1 MPALKD
7 IKRRI
12 KSVKSTQKI
21 TQAMYMIATTKLKR
35 AEGRVRSSRP
45 FSNELLR
52 IFRSLLD
59 QNINITQSNLNV
71 EKAINNYPALM
82 KRREVKN
89 VGLIVVASN
98 KGLSGPYNTNVVRAT
113 IERASDLKAQ
123 GIGLKIYIIGLRA
136 FNGLKRSPDLE
147 IVKCY
152 SGLSET
158 VTSGETSVVAEDLTE
173 AYVKEEIDK
182 IEILTT
188 EYVSKI
194 SNSPKIW
201 PLLPLE
207 MQVHD
212 EEKLEELHSEMIFEP
227 SPEEVL
233 HRVLPL
239 YIFNRLYQAR
249 LEAYTS
255 ELASRMTAM
264 RSATDNADEMI
275 SSLTLTY
282 NKVRQTSIT
291 QEILEVVSGADA
303 LK

>member
-1 MPALKD
+1 MAALKD

-35 AEGRVRSSRP
+35 AEARVRSSRP
-45 FSNELLR
+45 YSNELLR
-52 IFRSLLD
+52 IFKSLLA
-59 QNINITQSNLNV
+59 QNISITHSNLNV
-71 EKAINNYPALM
+71 EKAIDNYPALM
-82 KRREVKN
+82 KQREVKT
-89 VGLIVVASN
+89 VGLVVVASN
-98 KGLSGPYNTNVVRAT
+98 KGLSGPYNTNIIRAT
-113 IERASDLKAQ
+113 IERAYDLKAR
-123 GIGLKIYIIGLRA
+123 GLKLKVFVVGLRA
-136 FNGLKRSPDLE
+136 FNGLKRSPNIE
-147 IVKCY
+147 IVQCY
-152 SGLSET
+152 NGLSET
-158 VTSGETSVVAEDLTE
+158 VTPGETTVVAEKLAD

-194 SNSPKIW
+194 SNVPKVW

-207 MQVHD
+207 MHVHD
-212 EEKLEELHSEMIFEP
+212 NQEHEELHSEMVFEP

-239 YIFNRLYQAR
+239 YLSNRIYQAR

-282 NKVRQTSIT
+282 NKARQFSIT
-291 QEILEVVSGADA
+291 QEILEVVAGADA

>member
-1 MPALKD
+1 MAALKD

-52 IFRSLLD
+52 IFKSLLA
-59 QNINITQSNLNV
+59 QNINISQSNLNV
-71 EKAINNYPALM
+71 EKAIDNYPALM
-82 KRREVKN
+82 KRRDVKSI
-89 VGLIVVASN
+89 GLVVVASN
-98 KGLSGPYNTNVVRAT
+98 KGLSGPYNTNVIRAAM
-113 IERASDLKAQ
+113 ERAQDLKQ
-123 GIGLKIYIIGLRA
+123 KGIKLKLYVIGLRA
-136 FNGLKRSPDLE
+136 FNGLKRSPLVE

-152 SGLSET
+152 NGLSET
-158 VTSGETSVVAEDLTE
+158 VTPGETSVVAEELAE

-188 EYVSKI
+188 DYVSKI
-194 SNSPKIW
+194 SNTPKIW

-207 MQVHD
+207 MEALA
-212 EEKLEELHSEMIFEP
+212 EEEHEKLHSEMVFEP

-233 HRVLPL
+233 HRILPL
-239 YIFNRLYQAR
+239 YLANRLYQAR
-249 LEAYTS
+249 LEAFTS
-255 ELASRMTAM
+255 ELASRMAAM

-275 SSLTLTY
+275 TNLTLTY
-282 NKVRQTSIT
+282 NKARQFTIT
-291 QEILEVVSGADA
+291 QEILEVVAGADA